1 MNNEIQ
7 KLIIK
12 LLGAIAVTAL
22 IEILILIRIQPQLD
36 ITIIVALVGLVNAI
50 TGGLIGFLT
59 GKAIYEPQQQEY
71 IIPESNPAEAIIGSK
86 QFETKE
92 DLDEYINNHTVQEL
106 MDDAD
111 DIETIPHKEEE
122 GSC

>member
-7 KLIIK
+7 KLIITE
-12 LLGAIAVTAL
+12 LGIIAITAL

-59 GKAIYEPQQQEY
+59 GKAIYEPQQVNG
-71 IIPESNPAEAIIGSK
+71 IPETEPTEAIIGSK
-86 QFETKE
+86 QFESKE
-92 DLDEYINNHTVQEL
+92 DLENYINNHTVQEL

-111 DIETIPHKEEE
+111 DLETITQEKED
-122 GSC
+122 SC

>member
-7 KLIIK
+7 KLIIN
-12 LLGAIAVTAL
+12 LLGIIAITAL

-59 GKAIYEPQQQEY
+59 GKAIYEPQQVNS
-71 IIPESNPAEAIIGSK
+71 IPETEPTEAIIGSK
-86 QFETKE
+86 QFESKE
-92 DLDEYINNHTVQEL
+92 DLEDYINNHTVQEL

-111 DIETIPHKEEE
+111 DIETITPEEE
-122 GSC
+122 ESC

>member
-7 KLIIK
+7 KLIITE
-12 LLGAIAVTAL
+12 LGIIAVTAL

-59 GKAIYEPQQQEY
+59 GKAVYEPQQVNY
-71 IIPESNPAEAIIGSK
+71 IPETEPTEAIIGSK
-86 QFETKE
+86 QFESKE
-92 DLDEYINNHTVQEL
+92 DLEDYINNHTVQEL

-111 DIETIPHKEEE
+111 DIETIKQEEE
-122 GSC
+122 ESC

>member
-7 KLIIK
+7 KLIITE
-12 LLGAIAVTAL
+12 LGIIAITAL

-59 GKAIYEPQQQEY
+59 GKAIYEPQQQENY
-71 IIPESNPAEAIIGSK
+71 IPETTPAEAIIGSK
-86 QFETKE
+86 QFESKE
-92 DLDEYINNHTVQEL
+92 DLENYINNHTVQEL

-111 DIETIPHKEEE
+111 DVETITQEKEE
-122 GSC
+122 SC